1 MECAAE
7 HAIRPSCSV
16 ERQTI
21 GMCCRTSYTT
31 IVFYGETDNWNVLQY
46 MLYGHRV
53 LWRDR
58 QLECAA
64 EHAIRPSCSME
75 RPTIG
80 MFCSTRYTTIVFC
93 READNWNVLQ
103 NMLYGHRVLWRG
115 RQLECAAEHAIRP
128 SCSMERQTIG
138 MCCRTCYTAIVFYGE
153 TDNWNVLQDMLYGHR
168 VLWRDR
174 QLECDAVHAIRPSC
188 SVERQTIGMCC
199 STRYTAIVFYGET
212 DNWNVLQNM
221 LYGHR
226 VLWRDRQLECAAE
239 HAIRPS
245 CSMERQTIGMCCRTC
260 YTAIVFCGET
270 DNWNVMQYMLY
281 GHRVLW
287 RDRQLECA
295 AVHAIRP
302 SCSVE
307 RQTIG
312 MCCRTCYTAIV
323 FYGETDN

>member
-1 MECAAE
+1 MECATE

-16 ERQTI
+16 EIQTF
-21 GMCCRTSYTT
+21 GMCCRT
-31 IVFYGETDNWNVLQY
+31 
-46 MLYGHRV
+46 
-53 LWRDR
+53 
-58 QLECAA
+58 C
-64 EHAIRPSCSME
+64 
-75 RPTIG
+75 
-80 MFCSTRYTTIVFC
+80 YTTIVFC
-93 READNWNVLQ
+93 REA
-103 NMLYGHRVLWRG
+103 
-115 RQLECAAEHAIRP
+115 
-128 SCSMERQTIG
+128 
-138 MCCRTCYTAIVFYGE
+138 
-153 TDNWNVLQDMLYGHR
+153 
-168 VLWRDR
+168 
-174 QLECDAVHAIRPSC
+174 
-188 SVERQTIGMCC
+188 
-199 STRYTAIVFYGET
+199 

-245 CSMERQTIGMCCRTC
+245 CSVERQTIGMCCRTC

-270 DNWNVMQYMLY
+270 DNWNVLQNRYTTIVFCREADNWNVLQNMLY

-295 AVHAIRP
+295 AEHAIRP

-323 FYGETDN
+323 FCGETDNWNVLQNMLYDHRVL